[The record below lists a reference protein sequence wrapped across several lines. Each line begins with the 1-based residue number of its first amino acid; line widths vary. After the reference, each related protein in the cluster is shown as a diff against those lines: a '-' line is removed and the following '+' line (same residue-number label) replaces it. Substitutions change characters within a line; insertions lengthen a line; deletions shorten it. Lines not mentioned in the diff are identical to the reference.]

1 MNLAVPVTQRASH
14 ADHAVVYRK
23 NDEFSG
29 WPFTSGMWETADG
42 SIVVGFKRN
51 KSLYRGIED
60 VHHDHVN
67 EEEKNEILLLRST
80 DRGETWDTDN
90 LVKIWEKSISEA
102 DVLAQGPQ
110 NYFDEAPLDFRNKDV
125 IVATGSTPT
134 FGVLNSR
141 AWLRVSTDGGRSWRR
156 PLILPLIGMHALSAT
171 SASTVRADGRSLVFL
186 TSSSPDGWSRRPLV
200 YASVDGGHAWTFLS
214 FITSPHDDDG
224 AAQGNWQSTF
234 RFGGHRWYYPRGI
247 QLKDG
252 RIVCTLR
259 CQRDPTG
266 VMWTEVYESRD
277 KGRTWSFLS
286 RVNDWGAPGD
296 ICEMADGRIV
306 CVYGYRLP
314 PFGIRYRVSE
324 DGGRTWGDEIVLRD
338 DGGSWDL
345 GYPRVMERAPGELL
359 TVYYFNSKDD
369 QIQVNGGVRH
379 VCRTIFRP
387 A

>member
-1 MNLAVPVTQRASH
+1 MNIVVPGVRVAGH
-14 ADHAVVYRK
+14 VDHSVVYRR

-51 KSLYRGIED
+51 KSRYRSIED

-67 EEEKNEILLLRST
+67 EEEKNEIMLVRSK
-80 DRGETWDTDN
+80 DRGETWDADN
-90 LVKIWEKSISEA
+90 LVKIWEKAVSVDE
-102 DVLAQGPQ
+102 VMAQGAQ
-110 NYFDEAPLDFRNKDV
+110 NYADEAPLDFRNKDTL
-125 IVATGSTPT
+125 VATGSTPS
-134 FGVLNSR
+134 FGLLNSKT
-141 AWLRVSTDGGRSWRR
+141 WLRVSTDGGRNWRR
-156 PLILPLIGMHALSAT
+156 PLILPLIGMQALSAT
-171 SASTVRADGRSLVFL
+171 SASTVRADGRSLIFL

-200 YASVDGGHAWTFLS
+200 YASIDGGHAWTFLS
-214 FITSPHDDDG
+214 FIAGPREDDG
-224 AAQGNWQSTF
+224 SADGDWKSTF

-252 RIVCTLR
+252 RIICTLR

-266 VMWTEVYESRD
+266 IMWTEIYESRD
-277 KGRTWSFLS
+277 SARTWRFLS

-306 CVYGYRLP
+306 CVYGYRLRP
-314 PFGIRYRVSE
+314 SGIRYRISE
-324 DGGRTWGDEIVLRD
+324 DGGATWGEEVVLRD

-369 QIQVNGGVRH
+369 PIQVNGGVRH

-387 A
+387 